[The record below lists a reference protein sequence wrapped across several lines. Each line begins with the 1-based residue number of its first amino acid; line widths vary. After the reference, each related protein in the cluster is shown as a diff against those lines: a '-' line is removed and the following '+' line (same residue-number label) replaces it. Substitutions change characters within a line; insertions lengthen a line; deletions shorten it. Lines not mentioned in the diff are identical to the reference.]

1 MRGRDI
7 RYLILA
13 LTSRCN
19 LSCRYCYMRAGKEGD
34 DMGDA
39 VLERALKLIN
49 HDQPCHIQITG
60 GEPTLL
66 PNKIARLAELS
77 RMLPV
82 KPRLAIQTNAT
93 LLTKK
98 LGELF
103 KEYEFQVGVSLDGPP
118 AIHDRGRSRAAASLR
133 GLKILESMAVPFRVT
148 TVVSHDNVLSLYKVA
163 LLLAGFTNSR
173 GLGLDLLINKGRA
186 ADGYQPPAAAEL
198 RQGVSR
204 LLNTLKVINRR
215 RPRPLRLRE
224 LDLLT
229 GNTSGQPFCRAAA
242 AQSLA
247 VTPKGCLYPCGQ
259 TMGDPYFAMGTIERP
274 DFSKKPPLTGIKLK
288 STTCQTCPLLK
299 NCPGECPSRLHY
311 NGENKNPLIC
321 AMYMALNAGFNR
333 TPRP

>member
-1 MRGRDI
+1 MNNQNI

-13 LTSRCN
+13 ITSRCN
-19 LSCRYCYMRAGKEGD
+19 LSCRYCYMGAGKEGC

-39 VLERALKLIN
+39 ILERALKLIN
-49 HDQPCHIQITG
+49 HNHPCHIQITG
-60 GEPTLL
+60 GEPTLA
-66 PNKIARLAELS
+66 PDKIARIARLS
-77 RMLPV
+77 RTLTV

-93 LLTKK
+93 LLTRE

-103 KEYEFQVGVSLDGPP
+103 KEYKFQVGVSLDGPP
-118 AIHDRGRSRAAASLR
+118 EIHDRGRGRAAASLR
-133 GLKILESMAVPFRVT
+133 GLKLLESMAVPFRVT
-148 TVVSHDNVLSLYKVA
+148 TVVSHNNVLSLYKVA

-186 ADGYQPPAAAEL
+186 ADGYYRPPGAAEL
-198 RQGVSR
+198 RQGVNR
-204 LLNTLKVINRR
+204 LLDTLRLINRR

-229 GNTSGQPFCRAAA
+229 GNHGGRPFCRAAA

-247 VTPKGCLYPCGQ
+247 VTPEGRLYPCGQ
-259 TMGDPYFAMGTIERP
+259 TMGDPYFTLGTIERP

-311 NGENKNPLIC
+311 NGGNKNSLIC
-321 AMYMALNAGFNR
+321 AMYMALNR
-333 TPRP
+333 

>member
-1 MRGRDI
+1 MNSRDI

-13 LTSRCN
+13 ITSRCN
-19 LSCRYCYMRAGKEGD
+19 LSCRYCYMRAGKEGG
-34 DMGDA
+34 DMEDT

-49 HDQPCHIQITG
+49 HNHPCHIQITG
-60 GEPTLL
+60 GEPTLA
-66 PNKIARLAELS
+66 PDKIAKIARLS
-77 RMLPV
+77 RTLPV

-93 LLTKK
+93 LLNRE

-118 AIHDRGRSRAAASLR
+118 KIHDRERGRAAASLR
-133 GLKILESMAVPFRVT
+133 GLKLLESMDVPFWVT
-148 TVVSHDNVLSLYKVA
+148 TVVSHNNVLSLYKVA

-186 ADGYQPPAAAEL
+186 ADGHYRPPAAVEL

-215 RPRPLRLRE
+215 RQHPLRLRE
-224 LDLLT
+224 LDLLR
-229 GNTSGQPFCRAAA
+229 GNTNSRPFCRAAA

-247 VTPKGCLYPCGQ
+247 VTPKGRLYPCGQ
-259 TMGDPYFAMGTIERP
+259 TMGDPYFTMGTIERP
-274 DFSKKPPLTGIKLK
+274 EFSKKPPLTGIKLK

-311 NGENKNPLIC
+311 NGENSSLIC
-321 AMYMALNAGFNR
+321 AMYMALNHRA
-333 TPRP
+333 

>member
-1 MRGRDI
+1 MGDQDI

-19 LSCRYCYMRAGKEGD
+19 LSCRYCYLRAGKDGD
-34 DMGDA
+34 NMEST
-39 VLERALKLIN
+39 VLEGALKLIN
-49 HDQPCHIQITG
+49 HDQLCHIQLTG
-60 GEPTLL
+60 GEPTLV
-66 PNKIARLAELS
+66 PDKIVRLAELS
-77 RMLPV
+77 RTLPV

-93 LLTKK
+93 LLTKE

-118 AIHDRGRSRAAASLR
+118 AIHDRGRSRAAATLR
-133 GLKILESMAVPFRVT
+133 GLKLLESMNIPFRIT
-148 TVVSHDNVLSLYKVA
+148 TVVTADNVLSLYKTA

-186 ADGYQPPAAAEL
+186 ADGYQSPAATEL

-204 LLNTLKVINRR
+204 LLNTLQVINRR

-229 GNTSGQPFCRAAA
+229 GNTSGRPFCRAAA

-247 VTPKGCLYPCGQ
+247 VTPRGHLYPCGQ

-274 DFSKKPPLTGIKLK
+274 DFGAKPPLTGIKLK
-288 STTCQTCPLLK
+288 SSDCRTCPLLK
-299 NCPGECPSRLHY
+299 DCPGECPSRLHY
-311 NGENKNPLIC
+311 NGGNKSGLIC
-321 AMYMALNAGFNR
+321 AMYTALNNGLNR
-333 TPRP
+333 TPPP